1 MEVKLQTFEQTHV
14 VTGKKTC
21 YAKFS
26 KGGKTL
32 IINIGEKTKKEL
44 EALFKEKTETN
55 EKNETIDKMDNN
67 SKKR

>member
-1 MEVKLQTFEQTHV
+1 MHV
-14 VTGKKTC
+14 RH
-21 YAKFS
+21 S
-26 KGGKTL
+26 KGEKTL

-67 SKKR
+67 NKKR